1 MDPNEALLEVRGL
14 KTHFFLDE
22 GVVKAVDG
30 VDLNIRRGETLCVV
44 GESGCGKSVTAR
56 SILQLVDRPG
66 RVVEGEIL
74 LSREQRAESN
84 EKAVAKGNGAATKTR
99 EVVDLASL
107 DPRSKEMRDIRGKEI
122 SMIFQEPM
130 TSLSPVHT
138 IGDQIMENVLLH
150 LPMNKQEARER
161 AVEEL
166 GRVGIPNPERRL
178 DAYPFQLSGG
188 MRQRAMI
195 AMALACNPSL
205 LIADEPTTALD
216 VTTQAQILELMR
228 GLQEE
233 IGMAIMF
240 ITHDLGVVAELADDV
255 AVMYLGI
262 VVERGDV
269 DSIFHDPKH
278 PYTRAL
284 LRSIPRMGSK
294 SRKRLDSIRG
304 MVPHPYN
311 RPTGCPFHT
320 RCDEFMEG
328 YCERILPPTIPLEGT
343 SPESPRETRC
353 LIYGGKDDEGG
364 AKDEGEAE

>member
-1 MDPNEALLEVRGL
+1 MERNDSLLKVRGL

-22 GVVKAVDG
+22 GTVKAVDG
-30 VDLNIRRGETLCVV
+30 VDLDIRRGETLCVV
-44 GESGCGKSVTAR
+44 GESGCGKSITAR

-66 RVVEGEIL
+66 RIVEGEIL
-74 LSREQRAESN
+74 LNREQSTEPD
-84 EKAVAKGNGAATKTR
+84 EKAATGGNGAVTKTR
-99 EVVDLASL
+99 EVVDLAAL
-107 DPRSKEMRDIRGKEI
+107 NPRSKAMRDIRGKEI

-233 IGMAIMF
+233 LGMAIMF

-262 VVERGDV
+262 VAERGNV
-269 DSIFHDPKH
+269 DSIFHEPKH

-284 LRSIPRMGSK
+284 LHSIPRMG
-294 SRKRLDSIRG
+294 RRTGQRLDSIRG

-353 LIYGGKDDEGG
+353 LLYGGKD
-364 AKDEGEAE
+364 EGESKNKGEKE